1 MNILFLEAAEKLLA
15 NDPDVIVPV
24 KKLWKQSLDTV
35 SDQNPLTLEEFS
47 DALAHD
53 SRFEFISG
61 EWTDVGAGVNDSK
74 QNIENREQMEALGI
88 YQGERVKLQRIH
100 LTPALLA
107 NVMSKKIDTTID
119 ALMRAWDMR
128 PEGDSETEDQLLQI
142 LIQAKKLQ
150 HDLQALLAEESFR
163 EQEIKNDE

>member
-1 MNILFLEAAEKLLA
+1 MNTPFLDAAEKLLA

-24 KKLWKQSLDTV
+24 KKLWKLSLDAV
-35 SDQNPLTLEEFS
+35 PDWNPLTLDEFA

-53 SRFEFISG
+53 NRFEFISG
-61 EWTDVGAGVNDSK
+61 EWTDVAAGVNASK
-74 QNIENREQMEALGI
+74 QSIEDHEQMEALGI
-88 YQGERVKLQRIH
+88 YEGERVKLQRIH

-107 NVMSKKIDTTID
+107 SIMSKKIDTTID

-128 PEGDSETEDQLLQI
+128 PQGDSETEDELLKI

-150 HDLQALLAEESFR
+150 HDLHALLAEESFR